1 MGVVIQAESH
11 KNELAGVYEME
22 HDPTVLEFFDQPPPI
37 KLSYQARN
45 GRQIGVL
52 HTPDYFVLRTDAVG
66 WEEWKTEEDLERLA
80 EQMPH
85 RYLRHED
92 GRWRCPPGE
101 HVATPLSFYYRVRS
115 SREIHWI
122 FQRNLRFLEDYLR
135 SDCPAVQP
143 QKQDAVISLV
153 KTVPGITLEELL
165 EHLEGC
171 SPDEIYAL
179 IAAEALYID
188 VYAAPLVEP
197 ERVRLFSDE
206 EIALAWKDIPIAPE
220 RTLLLRPRPAPLHIG
235 MEVNWDGVPW
245 TLANM
250 GGTTA
255 TLLSHRGD
263 VLELPI
269 GHFQTL
275 VSQEKIVGTT
285 PTASD
290 PLSAAAREHL
300 AQADQAALKE
310 ANRRYRII
318 KPILEGQQS
327 TDSSIPARTIRD
339 WVAKYRRAAQ
349 TLGCGYIGLLP
360 HYYRCGNR
368 LPRLPEQVISAMKT
382 FVEERYETHKQKSK
396 TEVYGEFVRY
406 CQAHDLMTIPSYK
419 TFVAMINRRPRYEQ
433 TSKRAGSR
441 MAYAHEPMYWELSHT
456 LPRHGDR
463 PFEVAHLDHTELD
476 VQLID
481 SQTGHCFG
489 RPWATLLTDAFSRR
503 ILAVYLTFDE
513 PSYRSCMMTL
523 RECVSRY
530 RRLPQT
536 IIVDWGPEFESM
548 YFETLLARYECS
560 KATRP
565 KAKPR
570 FGSVIER
577 LFGTTNTQFVHNLA
591 GNTQMMKHVRQVTQS
606 VDPRRHATWTL
617 GSLYSRLREWAY
629 EVYDTREHPA
639 LGQTPQEAFQAGL
652 ARSGMRG
659 HREIEYT
666 DEFVLLTLPTTP
678 KETAKV
684 QPNRGVRIKYLYYWA
699 RGDAFRDAEVE
710 KTQVAV
716 RYDPYDVGH
725 AYAFVKGVWVECISE
740 HYASFKG
747 RSEREILLASEEL
760 RQRHVRHTRQ
770 FSITSAKLAEFIT
783 SVEAEEALLIQRQRD
798 AEARA
803 VFTLMGGDRQ
813 IVEEPPISHQVP
825 LVAGRTV
832 THERAAGPGKVTGDE
847 GNDED
852 IYDDY

>member
-1 MGVVIQAESH
+1 
-11 KNELAGVYEME
+11 
-22 HDPTVLEFFDQPPPI
+22 
-37 KLSYQARN
+37 
-45 GRQIGVL
+45 
-52 HTPDYFVLRTDAVG
+52 
-66 WEEWKTEEDLERLA
+66 
-80 EQMPH
+80 
-85 RYLRHED
+85 
-92 GRWRCPPGE
+92 
-101 HVATPLSFYYRVRS
+101 
-115 SREIHWI
+115 
-122 FQRNLRFLEDYLR
+122 
-135 SDCPAVQP
+135 
-143 QKQDAVISLV
+143 
-153 KTVPGITLEELL
+153 
-165 EHLEGC
+165 
-171 SPDEIYAL
+171 
-179 IAAEALYID
+179 
-188 VYAAPLVEP
+188 
-197 ERVRLFSDE
+197 
-206 EIALAWKDIPIAPE
+206 
-220 RTLLLRPRPAPLHIG
+220 
-235 MEVNWDGVPW
+235 
-245 TLANM
+245 
-250 GGTTA
+250 
-255 TLLSHRGD
+255 
-263 VLELPI
+263 
-269 GHFQTL
+269 
-275 VSQEKIVGTT
+275 
-285 PTASD
+285 
-290 PLSAAAREHL
+290 
-300 AQADQAALKE
+300 
-310 ANRRYRII
+310 
-318 KPILEGQQS
+318 
-327 TDSSIPARTIRD
+327 
-339 WVAKYRRAAQ
+339 
-349 TLGCGYIGLLP
+349 
-360 HYYRCGNR
+360 
-368 LPRLPEQVISAMKT
+368 MKT

-798 AEARA
+798 AEAQA